1 MTDEERKQKRKLTA
15 RQKQVYDF
23 IEKSILEKGVPPTI
37 RELGEKFS
45 ISSTNG
51 VRSILTALIKKGYI
65 RKTPLVSRGIELA
78 TDMMSSVKHLPLV
91 GSVPAGA
98 PLLATENI
106 EGSIAVDTSFVPS
119 GETFTLR
126 VKGESMIGAGIA
138 DGDFVVV
145 RRQNT
150 AEPGDIVV
158 AVIGDEATVKR
169 FHPEADSVRLEPE
182 NDAFGPIIV
191 ERDTPGFYLA
201 GKVVGLL
208 RRM

>member
-1 MTDEERKQKRKLTA
+1 MANETHKPKLTA
-15 RQKQVYDF
+15 RQKQLYDF
-23 IEKSILEKGVPPTI
+23 ISKSILERGAPPTI
-37 RELGEKFS
+37 REMGEKLT

-51 VRSILTALIKKGYI
+51 VRSILNALIKKGYVK
-65 RKTPLVSRGIELA
+65 KTPLVSRGIELA
-78 TDMMSSVKHLPLV
+78 GEMMSSVKHLPLV
-91 GSVPAGA
+91 GVVPAGA
-98 PLLATENI
+98 PILAQENI
-106 EGSIAVDTSFVPS
+106 EGSIAVDTSFLPS

-126 VKGESMIGAGIA
+126 VVGESMVGAGIF

-145 RRQNT
+145 RKQNT

-169 FHPEADSVRLEPE
+169 FYPESDCIRLEPE
-182 NDAFGPIIV
+182 NETFGPIVV
-191 ERDTPGFYLA
+191 EFDTPGFYIA

>member
-1 MTDEERKQKRKLTA
+1 MANETHKPKLTA
-15 RQKQVYDF
+15 RQKQLYDF
-23 IEKSILEKGVPPTI
+23 ISKSILEGGAPPTI
-37 RELGEKFS
+37 REMGEKLT

-51 VRSILTALIKKGYI
+51 VRSILNALIKKGYVK
-65 RKTPLVSRGIELA
+65 KTPLVSRGIELA
-78 TDMMSSVKHLPLV
+78 GEMMSSVKHLPLV
-91 GSVPAGA
+91 GVVPAGA
-98 PLLATENI
+98 PILAQENI
-106 EGSIAVDTSFVPS
+106 EGSIAVDTSFLPS

-126 VKGESMIGAGIA
+126 VVGESMVGAGIF

-145 RRQNT
+145 RKQNT

-169 FHPEADSVRLEPE
+169 FYPESDCIRLEPE
-182 NDAFGPIIV
+182 NETFGPIVV
-191 ERDTPGFYLA
+191 EFDTPGFYIA

>member
-1 MTDEERKQKRKLTA
+1 MANETRNPKLTV
-15 RQKQVYDF
+15 RQKQLYDF
-23 IEKSILEKGVPPTI
+23 ISKSILERGVPPTI
-37 RELGEKFS
+37 REMGKKLT

-51 VRSILTALIKKGYI
+51 VRSILNALIKKGYVK
-65 RKTPLVSRGIELA
+65 KTPLVSRGIELA
-78 TDMMSSVKHLPLV
+78 GEMMSSTKHLPLV
-91 GSVPAGA
+91 GTVPAGA
-98 PLLATENI
+98 PILAQENI
-106 EGSIAVDTSFVPS
+106 EGSIAVDTSFLPS

-126 VKGESMIGAGIA
+126 VVGESMVGAGIV

-145 RRQNT
+145 RKQNT

-169 FHPEADSVRLEPE
+169 FYPESDCIRLEPE
-182 NDAFGPIIV
+182 NETFGPIVV
-191 ERDTPGFYLA
+191 ELDTPGFYIA

>member
-1 MTDEERKQKRKLTA
+1 MTRAKLTD
-15 RQKQVYDF
+15 RQRHIFDF
-23 IEKSILEKGVPPTI
+23 ISRSIREKGAPPTI
-37 RELGEKFS
+37 REIGEQFS
-45 ISSTNG
+45 IKSTNG
-51 VRSILTALIKKGYI
+51 VRSILSALIKKGYI

-78 TDMMSSVKHLPLV
+78 EGMLTTVRQLPLV

-98 PLLATENI
+98 PLLADENI

-126 VKGESMIGAGIA
+126 VVGESMVGAGIA

-145 RRQNT
+145 RRQGM
-150 AEPGDIVV
+150 AEKGDIVV

-169 FHPEADSVRLEPE
+169 FYPEADHVRLEPE
-182 NDAFGPIIV
+182 NDAFGPIII
-191 ERDTPGFYLA
+191 ERDTPKFYIA

>member
-1 MTDEERKQKRKLTA
+1 MANETHKPKLTA
-15 RQKQVYDF
+15 RQKQLYDF
-23 IEKSILEKGVPPTI
+23 ISKSILERGAPPTI
-37 RELGEKFS
+37 REMGEKLT

-51 VRSILTALIKKGYI
+51 VRSILNALIKKGYVK
-65 RKTPLVSRGIELA
+65 KTPLVSRGIELA
-78 TDMMSSVKHLPLV
+78 GEMMSSVKHLPLV
-91 GSVPAGA
+91 GVVPAGA
-98 PLLATENI
+98 PILAQENI
-106 EGSIAVDTSFVPS
+106 EGSIAVDTSFLPS

-126 VKGESMIGAGIA
+126 VVGESMVGAGIF

-145 RRQNT
+145 RKQKT

-169 FHPEADSVRLEPE
+169 FYPESDCIRLEPE
-182 NDAFGPIIV
+182 NETFGPIVV
-191 ERDTPGFYLA
+191 EFDTPGFYIA

>member
-1 MTDEERKQKRKLTA
+1 MVKAKLTA

-23 IEKSILEKGVPPTI
+23 IAASILEKSAPPTI
-37 RELGEKFS
+37 REIGERFS
-45 ISSTNG
+45 IQSTNG

-65 RKTPLVSRGIELA
+65 KKTPLVSRGIELA
-78 TDMMSSVKHLPLV
+78 NRMTTSVRQLRLV
-91 GSVPAGA
+91 GAVPAGA
-98 PLLATENI
+98 PLLADENV
-106 EGSIAVDTSFVPS
+106 EGSIAVDTTFLPS
-119 GETFTLR
+119 GETYSLR
-126 VKGESMIGAGIA
+126 VVGESMIGAGIV

-145 RRQNT
+145 RKQDS
-150 AEPGDIVV
+150 ADAGDIVV

-169 FHPEADSVRLEPE
+169 YYPEPDCIRLEPE

-191 ERDTPGFYLA
+191 ENDTPGFYIA

>member
-1 MTDEERKQKRKLTA
+1 MTKAKLTD
-15 RQKQVYDF
+15 RQRHIFDF
-23 IEKSILEKGVPPTI
+23 ISRSIREKGAPPTI
-37 RELGEKFS
+37 REIGERFS
-45 ISSTNG
+45 IRSTNG
-51 VRSILTALIKKGYI
+51 VRSILSALIKKGYI

-78 TDMMSSVKHLPLV
+78 EGMLTTVRQLPLV

-98 PLLATENI
+98 PLLADENI

-126 VKGESMIGAGIA
+126 VVGKSMVGAGIA

-145 RRQNT
+145 RKQGT
-150 AEPGDIVV
+150 AEKGDIVV

-169 FHPEADSVRLEPE
+169 FYPEADHVRLEPE

-191 ERDTPGFYLA
+191 EHDTPRFYIA

>member
-1 MTDEERKQKRKLTA
+1 MIEDVRRTKLTA

-23 IEKSILEKGVPPTI
+23 ISNGILERGVPPTI
-37 RELGEKFS
+37 REIGERFS

-51 VRSILTALIKKGYI
+51 VRSILNALIKKGFI

-78 TDMMSSVKHLPLV
+78 SGMMSGVRHLPVV
-91 GSVPAGA
+91 GTVPAGA
-98 PLLATENI
+98 PLLAEENI
-106 EGSIAVDTSFVPS
+106 EGGIAVDASFLPS
-119 GETFTLR
+119 GEAFTLR
-126 VKGESMIGAGIA
+126 VAGESMIGAGIA

-145 RRQNT
+145 RKQSI
-150 AEPGDIVV
+150 AESGDIVV

-169 FHPEADSVRLEPE
+169 FYPEKDCVRLEPE
-182 NDAFGPIIV
+182 NDRFGPIIV
-191 ERDTPGFYLA
+191 EAGTPGFYIA